1 MFLKRIEKSYA
12 KSIKDY
18 HIKEKSYHWKK
29 RYDYTKKL
37 YRIKNLKNFRNNNLS
52 NNLDDKHEPN
62 KQKLN
67 FEKFKLEVPW
77 SFFQKFIS
85 KKNIGNNKYFFYHK
99 GFKIDSNEIFIIKW
113 LYDLK
118 DYIFLK
124 KNKIFCEIGA
134 GYGALASMIQLNTNC
149 KYIIIDLPEA
159 LFLSAYFLNKNFN
172 RKKICLYSDLK
183 SQNIDKKILNEY
195 DIFVLPPWVKF
206 NKDINFDFVINTR
219 SFSEMNYFTINKYF
233 DLINKHLREDGFF
246 LNINRYEKST
256 VGHSIKFYK
265 FPYNS
270 KWKKLISKKSWNQD
284 NIHFLLTK
292 KINFFSFDM
301 VFVKLQTYFEY
312 LNIFWRKKINKIK
325 SFFIHGK
332 RNNFYN

>member
-1 MFLKRIEKSYA
+1 MFLKRIEKSYL

-18 HIKEKSYHWKK
+18 HINEKSYHWKK

-37 YRIKNLKNFRNNNLS
+37 YRIKNLKNFRNNDLS
-52 NNLDDKHEPN
+52 NNLDDKHELN
-62 KQKLN
+62 KQRLN
-67 FEKFKLEVPW
+67 FEKFKLEVPP

-85 KKNIGNNKYFFYHK
+85 KKNIGNNKFFFDHK

-118 DYIFLK
+118 DFIFLK

-134 GYGALASMIQLNTNC
+134 GYGALARMIQSNTNC

-233 DLINKHLREDGFF
+233 DFINKHLKKDGFF

-256 VGHSIKFYK
+256 VGHSIKFFK
-265 FPYNS
+265 FPYGP
-270 KWKKLISKKSWNQD
+270 KWEKLISKKSWNQN

-292 KINFFSFDM
+292 KINFFSFDIF
-301 VFVKLQTYFEY
+301 FVKLQTYFEY
-312 LNIFWRKKINKIK
+312 LKISWKIKINKIK
-325 SFFIHGK
+325 KFFIHG
-332 RNNFYN
+332 